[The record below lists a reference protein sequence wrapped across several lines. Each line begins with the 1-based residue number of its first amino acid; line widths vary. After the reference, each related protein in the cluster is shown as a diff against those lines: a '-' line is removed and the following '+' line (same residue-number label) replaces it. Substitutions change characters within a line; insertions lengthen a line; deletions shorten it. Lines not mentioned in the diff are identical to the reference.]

1 MGFSNPVREG
11 LATGAAASSGP
22 VRVRSLGNIRK
33 FVKFVR
39 SAATALLAVLAC
51 APMLATGRPKTPL
64 RVLCIAAFEYLAR
77 LRGGSLKSGQRLAM
91 ACACDFGALRDGFYD
106 HKRLDRRE
114 YRSLR
119 DALRRSAPEAATTRY
134 IKQLRQAE
142 RNRPIVKADA
152 SGVADAVAAYRTQVL
167 ELSLAWLKEISG
179 LPVEQSKFHALLG
192 LTCLLQIADDLL
204 DWKDDQAVG
213 NPSYVTAF
221 LVDWPRR
228 ALAPRLRVEAGDFLK
243 GAFAAAR
250 EDPDALPFAVAGALT
265 WAFVIVLLR
274 AGFAQ

>member
-11 LATGAAASSGP
+11 LATGAAASGP
-22 VRVRSLGNIRK
+22 VPFRSLGHIRK

-39 SAATALLAVLAC
+39 SAATALLAVLVC
-51 APMLATGRPKTPL
+51 APMLAAGRPKTPL

-77 LRGGSLKSGQRLAM
+77 LRGGTLKSGQRLAM
-91 ACACDFGALRDGFYD
+91 ACACDGFYD

-119 DALRRSAPEAATTRY
+119 DALRRTAPEAATTRY

-142 RNRPIVKADA
+142 RNRPILKADA
-152 SGVADAVAAYRTQVL
+152 SAVADAVAAYRTQVL

-179 LPVEQSKFHALLG
+179 LPVEPSKFHALLG

-228 ALAPRLRVEAGDFLK
+228 ALAPRLRVAAGDFLK